1 MSIQKIVES
10 AQIVIDA
17 NGTKKAILLDF
28 ALWEEIL
35 ELLEDLEDAAE
46 IDRLRDEDEEEIS
59 WEQAKTELR
68 DQGVN
73 N

>member
-1 MSIQKIVES
+1 MSIQEIVES

-17 NGTKKAILLDF
+17 HGTKKAVLLDI
-28 ALWEEIL
+28 ALWQEIL

-46 IDRLRDEDEEEIS
+46 IEQLRGEDEEEIS

>member
-1 MSIQKIVES
+1 MSIQEIVES

-17 NGTKKAILLDF
+17 NGTKKVILLDF

-46 IDRLRDEDEEEIS
+46 IERLRREDEEEIS

-68 DQGVN
+68 NQGVN

>member
-73 N
+73 V

>member
-1 MSIQKIVES
+1 MSIQEIVES

-17 NGTKKAILLDF
+17 NGTKKAILLEF

-46 IDRLRDEDEEEIS
+46 IERLRREDEEEIS

-68 DQGVN
+68 NQGVN
-73 N
+73 V

>member
-1 MSIQKIVES
+1 MRIQEIVES
-10 AQIVIDA
+10 AQVVIDA
-17 NGTKKAILLDF
+17 NGIKKAVLLDF

-46 IDRLRDEDEEEIS
+46 IDRLRDQDEEEIS

-68 DQGVN
+68 NQGVN
-73 N
+73 V

>member
-1 MSIQKIVES
+1 MSIQEIVES

-17 NGTKKAILLDF
+17 HGTKKAVLLDF

-46 IDRLRDEDEEEIS
+46 IERLRREDEEEIS
-59 WEQAKTELR
+59 WEQAKRELR
-68 DQGVN
+68 NQGVN
-73 N
+73 V

>member
-1 MSIQKIVES
+1 MSIREIVES

-46 IDRLRDEDEEEIS
+46 IERLRDEDEEEIS

-68 DQGVN
+68 NQGVN
-73 N
+73 V

>member
-1 MSIQKIVES
+1 MSIQEIVES

-46 IDRLRDEDEEEIS
+46 IERLRGADEEEIS

-68 DQGVN
+68 NQGINV
-73 N
+73 